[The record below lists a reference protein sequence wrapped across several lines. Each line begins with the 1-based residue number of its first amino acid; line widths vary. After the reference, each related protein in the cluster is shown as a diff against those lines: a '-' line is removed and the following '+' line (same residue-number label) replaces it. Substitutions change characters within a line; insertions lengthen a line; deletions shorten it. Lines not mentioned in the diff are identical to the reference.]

1 MYNMAGEK
9 PAYCGEHRK
18 EGMVNVMKPS
28 TCKEE
33 GCMKSRAYGV
43 KGGKAEYCSA
53 HRKEGMERVMAKLCA
68 TDGCD
73 KNAVYGVNVPEYCT
87 GHRKEG
93 MKNLKIKYCAEEGCM
108 KSASHSSGGGPP
120 KYCGEHKT
128 AGMENVVTRRCGY
141 EGCKK
146 FNAVYGIKGSKK
158 RYCAEHKTDEMALI
172 AEGKKCSVEGCT
184 HYGVFKNEDD
194 PKKYCGKHRSAG
206 MKSILNRMCEMEGC
220 EVYASFDV
228 KGGSGRFCL
237 AHKEDGMINVVL
249 RAKIEKSCVSC
260 GLQMK
265 LNKEG
270 KCEYCRPATFKAARL
285 AKQNALMEYLDARE
299 LIGSVTDK
307 AVEGGMCGKERP
319 DRVFDFGD
327 KVVILECDENQ
338 HKERE
343 RDCEVARMKN
353 IGQMFGG
360 TPVYFI
366 RWNPDGYTCDKMVP
380 EKVGMRHKRVGDLL
394 LSISEG
400 RVKLPNA
407 LVAAHYMYYDGWS
420 HNDDLKWELL
430 TAFEG
435 EGA

>member
-1 MYNMAGEK
+1 MKYCTECERYAVYNVAGGK

-18 EGMVNVMKPS
+18 EGMVNVLFRGA
-28 TCKEE
+28 CKESSCN
-33 GCMKSRAYGV
+33 GLRVYGV
-43 KGGKAEYCSA
+43 KGGKAEYCSE
-53 HRKEGMERVMAKLCA
+53 HRKEGMVNISAKRCLIE
-68 TDGCD
+68 GCD
-73 KNAVYGVNVPEYCT
+73 IRASYGLLRAEYCNA
-87 GHRKEG
+87 HKKEG
-93 MKNLKIKYCAEEGCM
+93 MKNLQVK
-108 KSASHSSGGGPP
+108 
-120 KYCGEHKT
+120 
-128 AGMENVVTRRCGY
+128 RC
-141 EGCKK
+141 
-146 FNAVYGIKGSKK
+146 SQ
-158 RYCAEHKTDEMALI
+158 
-172 AEGKKCSVEGCT
+172 
-184 HYGVFKNEDD
+184 
-194 PKKYCGKHRSAG
+194 
-206 MKSILNRMCEMEGC
+206 EGC
-220 EVYASFDV
+220 EKQVAYDKEGKRLAVCSKHNMNAV
-228 KGGSGRFCL
+228 KKSE
-237 AHKEDGMINVVL
+237 KNV
-249 RAKIEKSCVSC
+249 KSCISC

-270 KCEYCRPATFKAARL
+270 KCEYCRPATFKAVRL

-299 LIGSVTDK
+299 LVGSVTDK

-327 KVVILECDENQ
+327 KIVILECDENQ

-343 RDCEVARMKN
+343 KDCEVARMKN

-400 RVKLPNA
+400 SVKLPNA

-420 HNDDLKWELL
+420 HNNDLKWELL